1 MSSLLLV
8 GCGNMGS
15 AMYASWQKNN
25 AHGISDFYVIDH
37 KHSAGD
43 TFFPSLDSFP
53 SDIKPDVIVFA
64 VKPQQLAEILPLYKE
79 RFGMAPLYI
88 SIAAG
93 KTLGFFASYL
103 GEGAKIIRA
112 MPNTPALVG
121 KAVTALC
128 ATPNVQEMQ
137 KNQATALMAAFGKAI
152 WVAEENMDA
161 VTAISG
167 SGPAYVFLFLEAL
180 TQAGINA
187 GLDQETAKMLA
198 LEMTHGSIHLAS
210 KGSDDFAKL
219 RENVTSKGGTTEAAL
234 QILMAENALGGLID
248 NAVQAAIKRAKF
260 LAG

>member
-1 MSSLLLV
+1 
-8 GCGNMGS
+8 
-15 AMYASWQKNN
+15 MYASWQKNN
-25 AHGISDFYVIDH
+25 AHGISDFYVIDT
-37 KHSAGD
+37 KHSAGG
-43 TFFPSLDSFP
+43 TFFSSLGSLPGDV
-53 SDIKPDVIVFA
+53 KPDVIVFA
-64 VKPQQLAEILPLYKE
+64 VKPQQLADILPLYKE
-79 RFGMAPLYI
+79 RFGTAPLYI

-93 KTLGFFASYL
+93 KTLEFFIGHL

-128 ATPNVQEMQ
+128 ATPNISELQ
-137 KNQATALMAAFGKAI
+137 KNQATALMESFGKAI

-161 VTAISG
+161 VTALSG

-187 GLDQETAKMLA
+187 GIDAETAKLLA

-210 KGSDDFAKL
+210 KGSDDFAEL
-219 RENVTSKGGTTEAAL
+219 RRKVTSKGGTTEAAL

-248 NAVQAAIKRAKF
+248 SAIQAAIKRAKS